1 MYISRLDKRTFLN
14 LANEMQEVN
23 FEVLE
28 NDLLEVQGEELILL
42 GRSKE
47 EFVDDYFDNYD
58 IEFGNCSRC
67 GHCGHE
73 KLLNALHIYNNY
85 NKDWYEWNIK
95 QITNHIT
102 TLIELEELED
112 DDIIDLGDFYIDIL
126 YNINELKNNCLDII
140 NSSSYVEYELEEF
153 EEQELKGRII
163 ESKF

>member
-47 EFVDDYFDNYD
+47 EFIDDYFNNYD
-58 IEFGNCSRC
+58 IDSCQCESK
-67 GHCGHE
+67 
-73 KLLNALHIYNNY
+73 KLLNALHIYNTY
-85 NKDWYEWNIK
+85 NKEWYEWNIK

-102 TLIELEELED
+102 TLVELED
-112 DDIIDLGDFYIDIL
+112 LEDNDIIDLGDFYIDIL

-140 NSSSYVEYELEEF
+140 NSSSYIEYELEEF
-153 EEQELKGRII
+153 EEQELKGGII
-163 ESKF
+163 KSKF